1 MMIEHFEVKNLYTNE
16 SMTFGFEEEDF
27 LIDENSLNW
36 GTVDVDINT
45 YNFPEQIGFDISSSR
60 LLDRPV
66 KITGYAWA
74 NIPREQFE
82 RMTAE
87 EYYAECEKVIESKK
101 KRLNALI
108 NPLNDCE
115 ILLKD
120 FHLTCRPSSTV
131 SYSTKWKEN
140 NEIICKFTIQMY
152 CAKPLWKANK
162 SLFYPLVTTIGL
174 LHFPLTFKPQGIQ
187 MGARTNYSL
196 IAVTNNG
203 DVTVGAKII
212 LKARGQVINPV
223 VENVYTGEYMRLF
236 HTMQEGEVIEI
247 NTSDDELTIIGT
259 IDEEQ
264 YDYVSKWDFNSDFIQ
279 FQKGFNVLGYSAD
292 DETYT
297 NLEISM
303 ELNENLLEVQDA

>member
-1 MMIEHFEVKNLYTNE
+1 MIEHFEIKNLYTNE

-27 LIDENSLNW
+27 LIDENSLSW
-36 GTVDVDINT
+36 GTVNAVINT
-45 YNFPEQIGFDISSSR
+45 YNFPEQIGFDISNSR
-60 LLDRPV
+60 LLDRQV
-66 KITGYAWA
+66 KITGYVWA
-74 NIPREQFE
+74 NIPYIQAMK
-82 RMTAE
+82 MTE
-87 EYYAECEKVIESKK
+87 KQYYQESEKIIELKK
-101 KRLNALI
+101 KKLNALI

-120 FHLTCRPSSTV
+120 FHLTCRPSSTI
-131 SYSTKWKEN
+131 SYSSNLREN
-140 NEIICKFTIQMY
+140 NEIMCKFTIQMY
-152 CAKPLWKANK
+152 CVKPLWKANK
-162 SLFYPLVTTIGL
+162 SLFYPLVTTVGL
-174 LHFPLTFKPQGIQ
+174 FHFPLTFRPKGIQ
-187 MGARTNYSL
+187 MGVRTNYSL

-223 VENVYTGEYMRLF
+223 VENVYTGEYMRLL
-236 HTMQEGEVIEI
+236 HTMQENEIIEI
-247 NTSDDELTIIGT
+247 NTSDDELTITGI

-303 ELNENLLEVQDA
+303 ELNESLLEVQNA